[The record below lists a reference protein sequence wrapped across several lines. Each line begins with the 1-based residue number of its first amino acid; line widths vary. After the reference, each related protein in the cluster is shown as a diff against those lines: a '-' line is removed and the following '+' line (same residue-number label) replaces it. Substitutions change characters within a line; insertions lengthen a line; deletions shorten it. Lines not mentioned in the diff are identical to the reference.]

1 MSLRKSLTLSP
12 HPGTNGDS
20 NAAILSKSSFSPFP
34 IYSFNFTVSFT
45 SEAFGV
51 SSQKSSIFKSP
62 SSVCNVTD
70 WKRKIKHTIL
80 VLLSSLVYLSCAE
93 KARGNLPLTIFLS
106 KLFRKAKIRIC
117 ITINGNVISETDS
130 VAPPCFNLGFII
142 LAYLKESY
150 INKYL
155 HVSVD

>member
-1 MSLRKSLTLSP
+1 MILHGDLRAQIFLWAETLNFISSLELTSRRPAPNTITSFPWLMSLRKSLTLSP

-20 NAAILSKSSFSPFP
+20 RSPKNAAILPKSSFSPFP

-80 VLLSSLVYLSCAE
+80 VLLSSLLYLSCAE
-93 KARGNLPLTIFLS
+93 KARGNLPLTIFL
-106 KLFRKAKIRIC
+106 
-117 ITINGNVISETDS
+117 G
-130 VAPPCFNLGFII
+130 
-142 LAYLKESY
+142 
-150 INKYL
+150 
-155 HVSVD
+155 

>member
-1 MSLRKSLTLSP
+1 MDTVSTS
-12 HPGTNGDS
+12 GDKRRLQVTQERCYPFKIQLF
-20 NAAILSKSSFSPFP
+20 AIP

-80 VLLSSLVYLSCAE
+80 VLLSSLLYLSCAE
-93 KARGNLPLTIFLS
+93 KARGDLPLTIFL
-106 KLFRKAKIRIC
+106 
-117 ITINGNVISETDS
+117 E
-130 VAPPCFNLGFII
+130 
-142 LAYLKESY
+142 
-150 INKYL
+150 
-155 HVSVD
+155 